1 MALAVASRR
10 KNLTRLMDAW
20 QVVRAGDDGIELVLA
35 GGTVDRRLGRY
46 VLPDRASLELQGVRV
61 IDHIPEADLPAVY
74 SAATA
79 LVMPSLAKGSGLP
92 PLEALCC
99 GTPIVVSANSALVE
113 LGLSGLWATPRTRK
127 SSPSLRYWSCNR
139 RRVAGDLDHL
149 PAPPSRR
156 SKPCAIPQFPK
167 KNGAGCSSVLP

>member
-10 KNLTRLMDAW
+10 KNLTRLVDAW

-79 LVMPSLAKGSGLP
+79 LVMPSLAEGFGLP

-99 GTPIVVSANSALVE
+99 GTPIVVSANSALIEMFAQQGASLVDPYDVRSIADGIKRV
-113 LGLSGLWATPRTRK
+113 LA
-127 SSPSLRYWSCNR
+127 SPAAYRPADPAAIR
-139 RRVAGDLDHL
+139 RRY
-149 PAPPSRR
+149 SW
-156 SKPCAIPQFPK
+156 CASADRLVDALAAFD
-167 KNGAGCSSVLP
+167 